1 MVADP
6 HVREHTPA
14 TWIII
19 KRRKLVCSNKLS
31 DTKLRKI
38 LGNVANWGTWFE
50 ELQFATFATFL
61 RTEPLYRRSDGQ
73 DRPASDLALALMK
86 DTVSLDL
93 DCFRHT
99 WMHLKA
105 CVYFFF
111 KETYF
116 ICGKFSLNSLLSMFS
131 WRKIM
136 GMRLVR
142 CVCWQFMQDAKIQKV
157 LCHSI
162 HLLLWSLLTATSCIQ
177 RQACGFSW
185 DTLLTL

>member
-1 MVADP
+1 MV
-6 HVREHTPA
+6 
-14 TWIII
+14 W
-19 KRRKLVCSNKLS
+19 SNKLS

-38 LGNVANWGTWFE
+38 LGNVATWGTWFE
-50 ELQFATFATFL
+50 ELQFATSATFR
-61 RTEPLYRRSDGQ
+61 RTEPLYCRSDGQ
-73 DRPASDLALALMK
+73 GRPASGLALTLMK

-105 CVYFFF
+105 CVYFFL
-111 KETYF
+111 KVKTYLLY
-116 ICGKFSLNSLLSMFS
+116 GKFSLNSLLSMFS
-131 WRKIM
+131 WTRIM

-162 HLLLWSLLTATSCIQ
+162 HLLLWSLLTATSCI
-177 RQACGFSW
+177 
-185 DTLLTL
+185 